1 MGRGAR
7 VKLTTQQE
15 DLQRGLNTVGRAV
28 ATRSTLPQTSHIY
41 LATDGGRLKLAAT
54 NLEIAITAWV
64 SATVEDEGAI
74 TIPARLLTEFIASL
88 PTVEVALTVAPRSK
102 QAQIV
107 AARND
112 ATISGMDAE
121 DFPPI
126 PTIDSGETIRLEPAA
141 LREAIEHTVLV
152 AATDESRPVLT
163 GVDLKIEEGQITMA
177 ASDGLRLAVYT
188 MDIAEAP
195 SDVLE
200 IIVPGRALVEL
211 GRLLAD
217 QEEPVTLQV
226 NSTRS
231 QVLFRLSDVE
241 LTAQLIQGTFPSYTQ
256 LIPSE
261 YQTRATVDAAEF
273 LREVRTAAVFAR
285 DGSGIVRLVVSP
297 GNGEP
302 GKLTLSARAEEQ
314 GEHQGE
320 MDASVDGEEA
330 RIAFN
335 SRYLQDVLQV
345 LGGGQLALESTG
357 PSNPGVF
364 RPVGREDYVHV
375 IMPMFVQW

>member
-64 SATVEDEGAI
+64 SAAVEDEGAI

>member
-1 MGRGAR
+1 M
-7 VKLTTQQE
+7 KLTTQQE

-64 SATVEDEGAI
+64 SAAVEDEGAI

>member
-1 MGRGAR
+1 M
-7 VKLTTQQE
+7 KLTTQQE

-64 SATVEDEGAI
+64 SAAVEDEGAI

-126 PTIDSGETIRLEPAA
+126 PMIDSGDTIRLEPAA

>member
-1 MGRGAR
+1 M
-7 VKLTTQQE
+7 KLTTQQE

-64 SATVEDEGAI
+64 SAAVEDEGAI

-102 QAQIV
+102 QVQIV

-285 DGSGIVRLVVSP
+285 DGSGIVRLVMSP

>member
-1 MGRGAR
+1 M
-7 VKLTTQQE
+7 KLTTQQE

-64 SATVEDEGAI
+64 SAAVEDEGAI

-107 AARND
+107 AARSD

-200 IIVPGRALVEL
+200 IILPGRALVEL